1 MKGKTMKTII
11 TQDNATIIAEKIVE
25 IRGMFIDVSDNT
37 LHDLVDDETNFDN
50 IEFAI
55 AVFIVNDNMTV
66 LGIYATEEERNYAK
80 YKLDMFL
87 CDNQSNKLE
96 IPERK

>member
-55 AVFIVNDNMTV
+55 AVFTVN
-66 LGIYATEEERNYAK
+66 
-80 YKLDMFL
+80 
-87 CDNQSNKLE
+87 
-96 IPERK
+96 